1 MTYFVRAL
9 RSPRIAS
16 ESVRSQLAGGVLVLA
31 LIISIA
37 LALGLAARLV
47 GLPPLIGFLAAGFV
61 LNGFGFTPGEE
72 LDTIANLGVYLLLFG
87 IGLKL
92 DLRGLLR
99 PQIWGTASLHMLIT
113 VAVFGTALWGLGAVG
128 LEVFPG
134 VNPQAALLVAF
145 ALSFSSTVFA
155 VKVLEEK
162 GESGALHGRIAI
174 GILIMQDLFA
184 VVFMTVSAGKL
195 PSPWALALLALPLA
209 RPVVLWVMTRCGH
222 AELVVLMGL
231 LLSLGAARLFELV
244 GLKPD
249 LGPLVIGIVVAGH
262 PKALEFAKSLLGFKD
277 LFLTGFFLSIGLTGL
292 PGPPELLAAALLVLV
307 APFKV
312 ALFFW
317 LLVRLDLRARTSL
330 LTSFSLANYS
340 EFGLIVA
347 AVGAKSGWIGS
358 EWLVIIAIALSIT
371 LVLASPLNTAAHAI
385 YERFCQRLR
394 PFESERRIPDEEPI
408 DLGDATV
415 LVAGMGRVGTGA
427 YRFMRERGGE
437 TVVGLDR
444 DLATVCE
451 HTEAG
456 NDVLLGDVTDP
467 DIWER
472 VQPGRTRLVLLA
484 MSSHEANLLAVKRL
498 AEHGYE
504 GRVAATAQ
512 FDDDLAELRDA
523 GADAAFNFYAEAGAG
538 FAEHVWRETRA
549 RSS

>member
-1 MTYFVRAL
+1 M
-9 RSPRIAS
+9 IAVILS
-16 ESVRSQLAGGVLVLA
+16 L
-31 LIISIA
+31 A
-37 LALGLAARLV
+37 LALGLAARLI
-47 GLPPLIGFLAAGFV
+47 GLPPLVGFLAAGFV
-61 LNGFGFTPGEE
+61 LAGFGFSPGGE
-72 LDTIANLGVYLLLFG
+72 LEVIADLGVYLLLFG

-99 PQIWGTASLHMLIT
+99 PQIWATASLHTLIT
-113 VAVFGTALWGLGAVG
+113 VAALTPGVLGLGALG
-128 LEVFPG
+128 LAAFAG
-134 VNPQAALLVAF
+134 VNLQAALVIAF

-155 VKVLEEK
+155 IKVLEEK
-162 GESGALHGRIAI
+162 GETDALHGRIAI

-184 VVFMTVSAGKL
+184 VIFMTVSAGKL

-209 RPVVLWVMTRCGH
+209 RPILLRIMSRCGH

-231 LLSLGAARLFELV
+231 LLSIGAARLFELV

-249 LGPLVIGIVVAGH
+249 LGPLIVGIVVAGH
-262 PKALEFAKSLLGFKD
+262 PKSSEFAKSLLGFKD
-277 LFLTGFFLSIGLTGL
+277 LFLTGFFLSIGLAGV
-292 PGPPELLAAALLVLV
+292 PGPAELLAAVLLVLV
-307 APFKV
+307 TPLKV
-312 ALFFW
+312 VLFFW

-371 LVLASPLNTAAHAI
+371 FVLASPLNAAAHAI

-394 PFESERRIPDEEPI
+394 PLETGRWIPDEEPI
-408 DLGDATV
+408 DLGQATV

-427 YRFMRERGGE
+427 YRFMRERRGE

-444 DLATVCE
+444 DLATVTE
-451 HTEAG
+451 HAEAG
-456 NDVLLGDVTDP
+456 NNVLLGDVTDP
-467 DIWER
+467 DLWER

-484 MSSHEANLLAVKRL
+484 MSCHEANLLAVKRL
-498 AEHGYE
+498 AEFGY
-504 GRVAATAQ
+504 GGLVAATAQ
-512 FDDDLAELRDA
+512 FDDELEELREA

-538 FAEHVWRETRA
+538 FAEHVWRETEA

>member
-1 MTYFVRAL
+1 MAV
-9 RSPRIAS
+9 
-16 ESVRSQLAGGVLVLA
+16 
-31 LIISIA
+31 IISIA
-37 LALGLAARLV
+37 LALGLVARLV
-47 GLPPLIGFLAAGFV
+47 GLPPLVGFLAAGFL
-61 LNGFGFTPGEE
+61 LNGFGFSPGDDLE
-72 LDTIANLGVYLLLFG
+72 LIADLGVYLLLFG

-99 PQIWGTASLHMLIT
+99 PQIWGTASLHMLISI
-113 VAVFGTALWGLGAVG
+113 AVLGTGLLGLGAVG
-128 LEVFPG
+128 LEVFAG
-134 VNPQAALLVAF
+134 VNLQVALLVAF

-162 GESGALHGRIAI
+162 GESQALHGRIAI

-184 VVFMTVSAGKL
+184 VIFMTVSAGTL

-209 RPVVLWVMTRCGH
+209 RPVVLWLMTRCGH

-231 LLSLGAARLFELV
+231 LLSIGAAGLFELV

-249 LGPLVIGIVVAGH
+249 LGPLVIGVVVAGH
-262 PKALEFAKSLLGFKD
+262 PKASEFAKSLLGFKD
-277 LFLTGFFLSIGLTGL
+277 LFLTGFFLSIGLAGL
-292 PGPPELLAAALLVLV
+292 PGAPELLAAALLVLV
-307 APFKV
+307 TPLKV

-317 LLVRLDLRARTSL
+317 LLVRLDLRARTAL

-358 EWLVIIAIALSIT
+358 EWLVTIAIALSISF
-371 LVLASPLNTAAHAI
+371 VLASPLNTAAHAI
-385 YERFCQRLR
+385 YERFSRRLR
-394 PFESERRIPDEEPI
+394 PFETGRWIPGDEPI
-408 DLGDATV
+408 DLGEATV

-427 YRFMRERGGE
+427 YQFMRERGGE

-444 DLATVCE
+444 DLVTVRE

-456 NDVLLGDVTDP
+456 NDVLLGDVTDS
-467 DIWER
+467 DLWER
-472 VQPGRTRLVLLA
+472 VRPGRTRLVLLA
-484 MSSHEANLLAVKRL
+484 MPSHEANLLAAKRL
-498 AEHGYE
+498 AERGFE

-512 FDDDLAELRDA
+512 FDDELEELRAA

-538 FAEHVWRETRA
+538 FAEHVCRQAEA
-549 RSS
+549 QDG